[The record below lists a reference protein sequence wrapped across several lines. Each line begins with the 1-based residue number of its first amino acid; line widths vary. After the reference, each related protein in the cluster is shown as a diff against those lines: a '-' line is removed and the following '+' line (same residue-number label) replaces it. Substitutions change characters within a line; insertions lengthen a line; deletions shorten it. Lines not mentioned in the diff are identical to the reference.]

1 MGVGLWPQSS
11 AHLSF
16 KFPHDDAGGDGDI
29 HGMLR
34 AVLRDFEG
42 GIGGVNHILANT
54 FHFVAENEGIALGGV
69 DAEGVELQATF
80 HLLNGKHF
88 VAFALQ
94 ALNSVERVFKIFPTD
109 AVFSAEGGF
118 VDFCGRRTSRD
129 AAEPYALKAESIGG
143 AEHAAYVV
151 QAADIVENDDE
162 GEFLRLVKRL
172 DVHAVEFFNGEFAHN
187 GYGIRG
193 DEVMVL
199 VILNRFLETGRWPL
213 AAHSSSFR

>member
-1 MGVGLWPQSS
+1 MGAGLWPQSS

-16 KFPHDDAGGDGDI
+16 KFPHDDASGDGDI

-42 GIGGVNHILANT
+42 GISGVDHILANT
-54 FHFVAENEGIALGGV
+54 FHFVAEDEGIALGGV
-69 DAEGVELQATF
+69 DAEGVEFQAAF

-118 VDFCGRRTSRD
+118 VDFCGRRTGRD

-151 QAADIVENDDE
+151 QAADIVEDDDE
-162 GEFLRLVKRL
+162 GKFLRLVKRL

-187 GYGIRG
+187 GYGILG
-193 DEVMVL
+193 
-199 VILNRFLETGRWPL
+199 G
-213 AAHSSSFR
+213 

>member
-16 KFPHDDAGGDGDI
+16 KFPHDDASGDGDI
-29 HGMLR
+29 HGMFR

-42 GIGGVNHILANT
+42 GIGGIDHILTNT

-69 DAEGVELQATF
+69 GAEGVELQATF

-94 ALNSVERVFKIFPTD
+94 ALNSVECVFKIFPTD

-151 QAADIVENDDE
+151 QAADIVEDDDE

-187 GYGIRG
+187 VFWGIRG
-193 DEVMVL
+193 GMK
-199 VILNRFLETGRWPL
+199 
-213 AAHSSSFR
+213 

>member
-1 MGVGLWPQSS
+1 MGAGLWPQSS

-16 KFPHDDAGGDGDI
+16 KFPHDDASGDGDI

-42 GIGGVNHILANT
+42 GIGGIDHILTNT

-69 DAEGVELQATF
+69 GAEGVELQATF

-94 ALNSVERVFKIFPTD
+94 ALNSVECVFKIFPTD
-109 AVFSAEGGF
+109 TVFSAEGGF
-118 VDFCGRRTSRD
+118 VNFCGRRTGRD

-151 QAADIVENDDE
+151 QATDIVEDDDE
-162 GEFLRLVKRL
+162 GKFLRLVKRL
-172 DVHAVEFFNGEFAHN
+172 DVHAAEFFNGEFAHN
-187 GYGIRG
+187 GYGILG
-193 DEVMVL
+193 GMK
-199 VILNRFLETGRWPL
+199 
-213 AAHSSSFR
+213 